1 MENQEKIETM
11 DDYKEELEASYRR
24 ILPGDMVTGTVIDI
38 TETDVMI
45 DFNYYAPG
53 RIPVSEMS
61 DDPDYKVMEK
71 VKIGDTL
78 TASVMKTDD
87 GAGNML
93 LSCREANEE
102 LVWDKL
108 KDMMENKTMIHGKIG
123 GIVNA
128 GVIMYVEGVRGF
140 IPASKLDLHYVEET
154 ESYLGKEV
162 DAVIIDVEEE
172 QKKLVLSVK
181 DVLIKKALEEKKT
194 MALLWISEME
204 FPDFC
209 IFHRS
214 VTED

>member
-1 MENQEKIETM
+1 MEDQKVVEQTAEEVSASQEKTETM
-11 DDYKEELEASYRR
+11 EDYKEELEASYRR

-61 DDPDYKVMEK
+61 DDPDYKVMEH

-78 TASVMKTDD
+78 TASVIKTDD

-108 KDMMENKTMIHGKIG
+108 KDMMENKTVIHGKIG

-154 ESYLGKEV
+154 EGYLGKEV

-181 DVLIKKALEEKKT
+181 DVLIKKALEEK
-194 MALLWISEME
+194 E
-204 FPDFC
+204 
-209 IFHRS
+209 R
-214 VTED
+214 

>member
-1 MENQEKIETM
+1 ME
-11 DDYKEELEASYRR
+11 DYKEELEASYRR

-61 DDPDYKVMEK
+61 DDPDYKVMEH

-78 TASVMKTDD
+78 TASVIKTDD

-108 KDMMENKTMIHGKIG
+108 KDMMENKTVIHGKIG
-123 GIVNA
+123 RHRQCRSDHVCGGCARVHPGIQTGSALCGRDRRV
-128 GVIMYVEGVRGF
+128 
-140 IPASKLDLHYVEET
+140 S
-154 ESYLGKEV
+154 GK
-162 DAVIIDVEEE
+162 
-172 QKKLVLSVK
+172 
-181 DVLIKKALEEKKT
+181 
-194 MALLWISEME
+194 
-204 FPDFC
+204 
-209 IFHRS
+209 RS
-214 VTED
+214 GCRHH